1 MNQTE
6 EGNKFL
12 DLIKTEKEQKT
23 KNLTKPA
30 FPKELV
36 ESKENRLLKEIEGFQ
51 KKLEDQKENLKKIIE

>member
-1 MNQTE
+1 
-6 EGNKFL
+6 
-12 DLIKTEKEQKT
+12 LIKTEKEQKT